1 MGHRSRRE
9 SIKGRL
15 DSSAKPRPL
24 AGAWGESGGASMRQV
39 EGRPFPRT
47 TAEGCGKG
55 MNRLAG
61 VAAIMAPLIA
71 FTAPAHAS
79 IPPPYA
85 IMVVSS
91 DQEARAMGEALLQ
104 YMSAAGAFSRHPL
117 ETTPSHFTS
126 CLVEEDFATCARPM
140 TPGRDHWQ
148 SPAPIVMRAEA
159 AGPGRL
165 TLTCIGP
172 GTHRPPTGDQQTEV
186 DVRIALF
193 GQGGARDV
201 ELRAALSCLQSAAR
215 ESVAP

>member
-1 MGHRSRRE
+1 
-9 SIKGRL
+9 
-15 DSSAKPRPL
+15 
-24 AGAWGESGGASMRQV
+24 
-39 EGRPFPRT
+39 
-47 TAEGCGKG
+47 
-55 MNRLAG
+55 MNRLAA

-71 FTAPAHAS
+71 FTAPAQAS

-91 DQEARAMGEALLQ
+91 DHEARALGEALLQ

-117 ETTPSHFTS
+117 ETTPSHVTR
-126 CLVEEDFATCARPM
+126 CLVEADFATCARPM

-148 SPAPIVMRAEA
+148 SPAPVVMRAEA

-165 TLTCIGP
+165 TLTCVGP

-193 GQGGARDV
+193 GHGEARDV